1 MKKTFLNWSSGK
13 DCAMALHFMQQ
24 SGKYDVQKLF
34 TTVGKAEKRVGMHG
48 LREEVLKRQAAAIGL
63 PLEIAYLPKD
73 DSHEAYNQLMRERMT
88 QFRKE
93 GFEYAAYGDIL
104 LEDLRVYREKQL
116 SEVGMQAIF
125 PLWQKNTEKLLVDF
139 IEKGFKAIVVAAS
152 DKYFDK
158 SVLGKKLNRDFMKN
172 LPQKV
177 DPCGENGEF
186 HTFCYDGPM
195 FKHPVD
201 FKLSEKVVKSY
212 PNPQVGKDLQ
222 FHFIDI
228 I

>member
-13 DCAMALHFMQQ
+13 DCAIALHFMQQ
-24 SGKYDVQKLF
+24 SGEYDVQKLF
-34 TTVGKAEKRVGMHG
+34 TTVGEAEKRVGMHG

-73 DSHEAYNQLMRERMT
+73 DSHKAYNQLMRERMT
-88 QFRKE
+88 QLLE
-93 GFEYAAYGDIL
+93 DGFEYAAYGDIL
-104 LEDLRVYREKQL
+104 LEDLRAYREKQL
-116 SEVGMQAIF
+116 SEIGMQVHF
-125 PLWQKNTEKLLVDF
+125 PLWQKNTRELLLEF

-152 DKYFDK
+152 DSYFND
-158 SVLGKKLNRDFMKN
+158 SDLGREIDRDFLSQ
-172 LPQKV
+172 LPKEV

-186 HTFCYDGPM
+186 HTFCYDGPI
-195 FKHPVD
+195 FKHEVA
-201 FKLSEKVVKSY
+201 FKFAERVVKSY
-212 PNPQVGKDLQ
+212 SNPQGGEDLQ

>member
-13 DCAMALHFMQQ
+13 DCAMALHLMQQ

-34 TTVGKAEKRVGMHG
+34 TTVGEAEKRVGMHG

-73 DSHEAYNQLMRERMT
+73 DSHEAYNQLMRKCMN
-88 QFRKE
+88 QLKSE
-93 GFEYAAYGDIL
+93 GFVCAAYGDIL
-104 LEDLRVYREKQL
+104 LEDLRAYRERQL
-116 SEVGMQAIF
+116 SEIGMQAHF
-125 PLWQKNTEKLLVDF
+125 PLWQKDTENLLIDF

-152 DKYFDK
+152 DNHFDH
-158 SVLGKKLNRDFMKN
+158 SILGKEINSNFLRQ
-172 LPQKV
+172 LPKGV

-186 HTFCYDGPM
+186 HTFCYDGPI
-195 FKHPVD
+195 FKHAVD
-201 FKLSEKVVKSY
+201 FKLSDKVVKSY
-212 PNPQVGKDLQ
+212 PNPQAGKDLQ